1 MFAACGTADDETP
14 WGALELET
22 SNWEFGSCIIH
33 QRLLDTGVS
42 STLYSIQNGVHES
55 PRLPENRDKY
65 IEDLVGFL
73 SGE

>member
-1 MFAACGTADDETP
+1 MFAVHGTADEETP
-14 WGALELET
+14 YGAVQL
-22 SNWEFGSCIIH
+22 SSGNWEFGSSIIH
-33 QRLLDTGVS
+33 NRLLDTGVS